1 VRRRHARA
9 RSSRSSP
16 RDASS
21 PAELFGASKTE
32 ALAFAKR
39 AATLCA
45 TLAGIVA
52 DAGTDAR
59 LATSLLCAASEASAF
74 AGDAELSSAL
84 AAKASAA
91 AEGADAAARRLAN
104 AQARR
109 ARAVANDP
117 QIRDALDVSVFDP
130 ESEAFVSASRL
141 LSAASAL
148 AAGDSRG
155 AELYLREETR
165 ERASFVARG
174 GRDDGDGDDGARLAR
189 RDARREKRAEGGK
202 GSRQDPRQG
211 DARRGG
217 GRRGGAR
224 RNGGVRAR
232 RARDGDGG

>member
-1 VRRRHARA
+1 
-9 RSSRSSP
+9 
-16 RDASS
+16 
-21 PAELFGASKTE
+21 
-32 ALAFAKR
+32 
-39 AATLCA
+39 LCA

-91 AEGADAAARRLAN
+91 AEGADDAARRLAN

-117 QIRDALDVSVFDP
+117 LRALLLDVSVFDP

-174 GRDDGDGDDGARLAR
+174 GATTATATTARVLLGATLGARNEPKAGKEAGKIFAKATR
-189 RDARREKRAEGGK
+189 GAAVGGV
-202 GSRQDPRQG
+202 
-211 DARRGG
+211 
-217 GRRGGAR
+217 
-224 RNGGVRAR
+224 GVRAATEACAR
-232 RARDGDGG
+232 VARATGMEGKS